1 MTPSFSKIETLAI
14 GDELLVGKI
23 ADTNSQFVGRQLF
36 NLGLRLSRE
45 TVVADEISEII
56 AGLKESAGRSKAVIV
71 FGGLGPTSDDRTAES
86 VAKLLDCKLVEDV
99 PSKERLFSVLKK
111 RGRDVTPVIL
121 KQVLYPEATK
131 TIPNLKGLAIGF
143 YFTMGNCTLFF
154 LPGVPMEMEAMFQ
167 ESVLPELKNIF
178 QCSKLWSHTW
188 RCLGL
193 HESQVQ
199 EAMNPVEKR
208 LPEGC
213 YLGYR
218 TFFPENHLTLYWSE
232 ERKKEGFESEKIR
245 IGEILKTWVYTEE
258 DKELEQVVVEELSRQ
273 KKKIALAE
281 SCTGGLTLQRL
292 TRVPGA
298 SDVIWGGYT
307 TYQITA
313 KERMLGVKLQ
323 NMDEGVSQQCSTQ
336 LARQVKAVSECDIS
350 AAVTGYMGPTAGE
363 KDFVGTAYLSVFG
376 KNLIEKKIVVPT
388 DDRLRAQWG
397 TSSYLLQA
405 LLKVLR
411 E

>member
-1 MTPSFSKIETLAI
+1 VTPSFSKIETLAI

-99 PSKERLFSVLKK
+99 PSKVRLFSVLKK

-213 YLGYR
+213 YLG
-218 TFFPENHLTLYWSE
+218 
-232 ERKKEGFESEKIR
+232 
-245 IGEILKTWVYTEE
+245 
-258 DKELEQVVVEELSRQ
+258 
-273 KKKIALAE
+273 
-281 SCTGGLTLQRL
+281 
-292 TRVPGA
+292 
-298 SDVIWGGYT
+298 
-307 TYQITA
+307 
-313 KERMLGVKLQ
+313 
-323 NMDEGVSQQCSTQ
+323 
-336 LARQVKAVSECDIS
+336 
-350 AAVTGYMGPTAGE
+350 
-363 KDFVGTAYLSVFG
+363 
-376 KNLIEKKIVVPT
+376 
-388 DDRLRAQWG
+388 
-397 TSSYLLQA
+397 
-405 LLKVLR
+405 
-411 E
+411 

>member
-188 RCLGL
+188 RCLGI

-258 DKELEQVVVEELSRQ
+258 DKELEQVVVEELNRQ

-323 NMDEGVSQQCSTQ
+323 TMDEGVSQQCSTQ

-363 KDFVGTAYLSVFG
+363 KDSVGTAYLSVFG

>member
-99 PSKERLFSVLKK
+99 PSKVRLFSVLKK